1 MRNFLTRGVILLVA
15 LALVAAGAEG
25 AAASGHR
32 YVRISASGDHTCALT
47 SLGKAYCWGNNYS
60 GQLGDGTTNA
70 SNQNGPQAVI
80 GGRRFSSISAGEGHT
95 CALTASGR
103 AYCWGTN
110 YDGQL
115 GDGTTSPS
123 FQNGPQAVIG
133 GHRFASISAGDF
145 FTCALTPR
153 GKAYCWGT
161 NEGGHLGDG
170 TTNDSN
176 QNGPQAVIGSF
187 AFARISAG
195 DDHTCAITARGTA
208 HCWGV
213 NSWGELGDGTTVGSD
228 VNGPQAVIGG
238 LIFASISVSRDGGDA
253 HTCALTALGNA
264 HCWGRNNSGQLGDG
278 TTNDSNQSGPQA
290 VIGARTF
297 VSIRAGE
304 DFTCALTAR
313 GKAYCW
319 GDNAFAQLGDGTFA
333 DSGVNGPQAVI
344 GGRTFGSI
352 SAGDDHTCA
361 LTRRGVAYCW
371 GYNLFGQLGDGT
383 TIDSGVNGPRA
394 VQ

>member
-1 MRNFLTRGVILLVA
+1 MRNFLTRGVTLLMA
-15 LALVAAGAEG
+15 LTLVAAGATG
-25 AAASGHR
+25 AEASGRR

-70 SNQNGPQAVI
+70 SNQNGPRAVI
-80 GGRRFSSISAGEGHT
+80 GGRTFSSISAGEGHT

-133 GHRFASISAGDF
+133 GHRFASISAGDYF
-145 FTCALTPR
+145 SCALTSL

-187 AFARISAG
+187 AFVRISAG
-195 DDHTCAITARGTA
+195 DDHTCALTSRGTA

-213 NSWGELGDGTTVGSD
+213 NSWGELGDGTTVGSG

-253 HTCALTALGNA
+253 HTCALTALGKA
-264 HCWGRNNSGQLGDG
+264 YCWGRNNSGQLGDG
-278 TTNDSNQSGPQA
+278 TTNDSNQNGPQA
-290 VIGARTF
+290 VIGGRTF

-319 GDNAFAQLGDGTFA
+319 GDNAFAQLGDGTA
-333 DSGVNGPQAVI
+333 VDSGVNGPQAVI
-344 GGRTFGSI
+344 GGRTFASI

-371 GYNLFGQLGDGT
+371 GYNLCGQLGDGT
-383 TIDSGVNGPRA
+383 TVDSGVNGPQR